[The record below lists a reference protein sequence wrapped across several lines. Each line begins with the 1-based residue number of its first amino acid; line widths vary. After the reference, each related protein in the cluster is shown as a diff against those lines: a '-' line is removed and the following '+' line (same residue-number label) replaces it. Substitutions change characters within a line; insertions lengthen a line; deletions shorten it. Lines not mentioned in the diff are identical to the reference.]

1 MRIDAEYFAHSG
13 RYQPEK
19 SRQTADVDASRQYG
33 GANGVFVPSDPPPY
47 VGYGWSGARW
57 RLESPAPRNR
67 LRCALFLAA
76 SIALGGC
83 ATQKQSPIASQPLN
97 VQPVLAPRAPTTDPE
112 APLSPAIQA
121 KILALD
127 PENVSQNEI
136 NDILAQAPAPRIIN
150 IHGGILPRHANM
162 NSFSEFLIGMGYP
175 AASIRHPNDGTY
187 TFGYYDKSDM
197 IAGVIAWYYERDG
210 LRPMM
215 VGFSQGGFQA
225 MRVLHKLAGDTTDRL
240 AVWNP
245 VSETSEGRYEIH
257 DPLTGKPRPVVGL
270 QVSYACVAVA
280 GGLGRWLPN
289 QWDMND
295 KLRKIPDSVEEFTGF
310 QKGLDPLGGDY
321 MGYGSSN
328 DYKATGRA
336 TVRNLRLPSEYGH
349 ANIPDTRH
357 LAKDPAIRDWLSHYR
372 PTGEPTAELQLDIKF
387 DADSSHILWAAE
399 VWYCIKKHW
408 VLELQRKIRAEQAT
422 ANHAGR

>member
-1 MRIDAEYFAHSG
+1 M
-13 RYQPEK
+13 P
-19 SRQTADVDASRQYG
+19 T
-33 GANGVFVPSDPPPY
+33 VF
-47 VGYGWSGARW
+47 
-57 RLESPAPRNR
+57 
-67 LRCALFLAA
+67 FLAA
-76 SIALGGC
+76 AIALAGC
-83 ATQKQSPIASQPLN
+83 ATQKPAHVENQPASPP
-97 VQPVLAPRAPTTDPE
+97 PVLDLGAPTLDP
-112 APLSPAIQA
+112 APPLSPAIQA

-127 PENVSQNEI
+127 PENVSQTEI
-136 NDILAQAPAPRIIN
+136 SEVLAQAPAPRIIN
-150 IHGGILPRHANM
+150 IHGGIFPRHANM

-225 MRVLHKLAGDTTDRL
+225 MRVLHKLAGDTADRL

-245 VSETSEGRYEIH
+245 LSEASEERYEIN

-310 QKGLDPLGGDY
+310 QKGRDILGGDY
-321 MGYGSSN
+321 LGYGPAN
-328 DYKATGRA
+328 DYKATGNA
-336 TVRNLRLPSEYGH
+336 IVRNLRLPSDYGH
-349 ANIPDTRH
+349 NNIPNTRH

-372 PTGEPTAELQLDIKF
+372 PMDAPTAELQLDVKF
-387 DADSSHILWAAE
+387 DADSTHILWAAE